1 MTVMGLFAKNAE
13 QDLNKDHKVDN
24 LLADC
29 VLYNCSAHV
38 EVENGQV
45 VAKGN
50 VTECGIINYLLK

>member
-13 QDLNKDHKVDN
+13 QDLNKDHKVDK

-38 EVENGQV
+38 EVENG
-45 VAKGN
+45 
-50 VTECGIINYLLK
+50 